1 MRRFSDRLDTTAEAA
16 RGAARGGGEPGTPRR
31 QGRPDARNH
40 EAIAAMERYCKG
52 DASAFRELHAIV
64 APRLFTYV
72 RCLVRD
78 RALAEELL
86 QQTFLK
92 LHRARASYVSGA
104 DPLPWLYAI
113 AHRTCLDELR
123 RGLRAPISVSDAFE
137 HPPARIDGGS
147 ELSLPTYGEHAIA
160 AVLRALDQ
168 LPDNLRSAV
177 VLTKIQGNTIAE
189 TAAILGASPSAVK
202 LRAHRGYVKLRE
214 LLREP
219 PGDR

>member
-1 MRRFSDRLDTTAEAA
+1 MRRFSDRLETTAEAA
-16 RGAARGGGEPGTPRR
+16 RGGGEPDTSRR
-31 QGRPDARNH
+31 RARPDTRNR
-40 EAIAAMERYCKG
+40 EAIAAMERYCRG

-92 LHRARASYVSGA
+92 LHLARASYVTGA

-123 RGLRAPISVSDAFE
+123 RGLRAPISVSNEFE

-147 ELSLPTYGEHAIA
+147 EMSLPTYGEHTIE

-189 TAAILGASPSAVK
+189 TAAILGASPGAVK